1 MRSCLTIAKDPHP
14 CQNAKPF
21 DETAEKPSMPDEVPP
36 MSDQDRDNPRRE
48 FLRKSLTLIPV
59 VTVASTALGSS
70 VLLAA
75 PESAPANPGRTPVST
90 STYEPTYFTAEE
102 WTFIKAAVAQLIPS
116 DAQGPGALEAGV
128 PEYIDRQMNT
138 PYAAGA
144 LWFMQGPFNADAAP
158 EMGWQS
164 KLVPK
169 EIYRLGIAATD
180 AWSKAFNGKIFA
192 EQDSATRDDLLK
204 QLEAGKPEFDSVPS
218 KIFFNLLLQNTKEGF
233 FCDPIHGGNKGM
245 VGWTMIG
252 FPGARADFMDWVE
265 RNEQY
270 PFPAVSI
277 RGERA

>member
-1 MRSCLTIAKDPHP
+1 
-14 CQNAKPF
+14 
-21 DETAEKPSMPDEVPP
+21 
-36 MSDQDRDNPRRE
+36 
-48 FLRKSLTLIPV
+48 
-59 VTVASTALGSS
+59 
-70 VLLAA
+70 
-75 PESAPANPGRTPVST
+75 
-90 STYEPTYFTAEE
+90 
-102 WTFIKAAVAQLIPS
+102 
-116 DAQGPGALEAGV
+116 
-128 PEYIDRQMNT
+128 
-138 PYAAGA
+138 
-144 LWFMQGPFNADAAP
+144 MQGPFNADAPA

-180 AWSKAFNGKIFA
+180 AWSKALNGKVFA
-192 EQDSATRDDLLK
+192 DQDSATRDDLLK
-204 QLEAGKPEFDSVPS
+204 QLETGKPAFDSVPS
-218 KIFFNLLLQNTKEGF
+218 TIFFNLLLQNTKEGF

>member
-1 MRSCLTIAKDPHP
+1 
-14 CQNAKPF
+14 
-21 DETAEKPSMPDEVPP
+21 

-59 VTVASTALGSS
+59 VTVASTALGST
-70 VLLAA
+70 VLMAA
-75 PESAPANPGRTPVST
+75 PDTAAAKPSQGGAPVSN
-90 STYEPTYFTAEE
+90 SLYEPSYFTAQE

-144 LWFMQGPFNADAAP
+144 LWFMQGPFNADAPP

-180 AWSKAFNGKIFA
+180 AWSKALNGKVFA
-192 EQDSATRDDLLK
+192 QQDSATRDDLLK
-204 QLEAGKPEFDSVPS
+204 QLEAGKPQFANVPAQ
-218 KIFFNLLLQNTKEGF
+218 IFFNLLLQNTKEGF
-233 FCDPIHGGNKGM
+233 FCDPIHGGNKDM

>member
-1 MRSCLTIAKDPHP
+1 
-14 CQNAKPF
+14 
-21 DETAEKPSMPDEVPP
+21 
-36 MSDQDRDNPRRE
+36 MSEQDNPRRE
-48 FLRKSLTLIPV
+48 FLRKTLTLIPV
-59 VTVASTALGSS
+59 VTVASTGLGGS
-70 VLLAA
+70 VLMAS
-75 PESAPANPGRTPVST
+75 PEAGAQTAVQGT
-90 STYEPTYFTAEE
+90 STPGKAYEPTYFTAEE
-102 WTFIKAAVAQLIPS
+102 WAFLNAAVARLIPA
-116 DAQGPGALEAGV
+116 DEQGPGAVQAGV

-138 PYAAGA
+138 PYASGA
-144 LWFMQGPFNADAAP
+144 LWFMQGPFNADAPP

-169 EIYRLGIAATD
+169 QIYRLGIAETD
-180 AWSKAFNGKIFA
+180 EQCKKVYGSVFA
-192 EQDSATRDDLLK
+192 GLDSATRDEVLK
-204 QLEAGKPEFDSVPS
+204 QLEAGMPKFDSVPA
-218 KIFFNLLLQNTKEGF
+218 KMFFSFLLQNTKEGF

>member
-1 MRSCLTIAKDPHP
+1 
-14 CQNAKPF
+14 
-21 DETAEKPSMPDEVPP
+21 
-36 MSDQDRDNPRRE
+36 MSDHDQDNPRRE

-59 VTVASTALGSS
+59 VTVASTGLGSS
-70 VLLAA
+70 MLMAA
-75 PESAPANPGRTPVST
+75 PEAPKPVEPVEPARAPVST
-90 STYEPTYFTAEE
+90 NADAYQPSYFTAEE
-102 WTFIKAAVAQLIPS
+102 WAFVQAAVERLIPA
-116 DAQGPGALEAGV
+116 DEQGPGALEAGV

-144 LWFMQGPFNADAAP
+144 LWYMQGPFNADAAP

-180 AWSKAFNGKIFA
+180 AWSKAFNGKTFA
-192 EQDSATRDDLLK
+192 AQDSATRDDLLK
-204 QLEAGKPEFDSVPS
+204 QLEAGKPQFDSVPP

-245 VGWTMIG
+245 VGWTLIG

>member
-1 MRSCLTIAKDPHP
+1 
-14 CQNAKPF
+14 
-21 DETAEKPSMPDEVPP
+21 
-36 MSDQDRDNPRRE
+36 MSEQDNPRRE
-48 FLRKSLTLIPV
+48 FLRKTLTLIPV
-59 VTVASTALGSS
+59 VTVASTGLGGS
-70 VLLAA
+70 VLMATPDAQAA
-75 PESAPANPGRTPVST
+75 PVAAPPVAASGPA
-90 STYEPTYFTAEE
+90 YEPTYFTAEE
-102 WTFIKAAVAQLIPS
+102 WAFVNAAVARLIPA
-116 DAQGPGALEAGV
+116 DEQGPGALEAGV

-138 PYAAGA
+138 PYASGA

-169 EIYRLGIAATD
+169 QIYRLGIAATEELCK
-180 AWSKAFNGKIFA
+180 KAYNSTFA
-192 EQDSATRDDLLK
+192 GLDSATRDEVLK
-204 QLEAGKPEFDSVPS
+204 QLEADTPKFDSVPA
-218 KIFFNLLLQNTKEGF
+218 KMFFSFLLQNTKEGF

-245 VGWTMIG
+245 IGWTMIG

>member
-1 MRSCLTIAKDPHP
+1 
-14 CQNAKPF
+14 
-21 DETAEKPSMPDEVPP
+21 

-59 VTVASTALGSS
+59 VTVASTGLGSS
-70 VLLAA
+70 MLAAA
-75 PESAPANPGRTPVST
+75 PETAAPARPAAPGKQPAGGLS
-90 STYEPTYFTAEE
+90 YEPSYFNAEE
-102 WTFIKAAVAQLIPS
+102 WTFLKAAVERLIPA
-116 DAQGPGALEAGV
+116 DDMGPGALEAGV

-144 LWFMQGPFNADAAP
+144 LWYMQGPFKADAAP

-169 EIYRLGIAATD
+169 DIYRLGIAAVD
-180 AWSKAFNGKIFA
+180 AWCKDLKGQVFA
-192 EQDSATRDDLLK
+192 AQDSATRDALLK
-204 QLEAGKPEFDSVPS
+204 QLEAGTPQFEAVPA
-218 KIFFNLLLQNTKEGF
+218 KLFFNLLLQNTKEGF
-233 FCDPIHGGNKGM
+233 FSDPIHGGNKGL
-245 VGWTMIG
+245 VGWTLIG

>member
-1 MRSCLTIAKDPHP
+1 
-14 CQNAKPF
+14 
-21 DETAEKPSMPDEVPP
+21 

-59 VTVASTALGSS
+59 VTVASTGLGGS
-70 VLLAA
+70 LLAVA
-75 PESAPANPGRTPVST
+75 PETAAAATPATPGKQPAGSGQG
-90 STYEPTYFTAEE
+90 YEPGYFTAEE
-102 WTFIKAAVAQLIPS
+102 WAFIKAAVERLIPA
-116 DAQGPGALEAGV
+116 DEMGPGALEAGV

-144 LWFMQGPFNADAAP
+144 LWYMQGPFKADAAP

-169 EIYRLGIAATD
+169 DIYRLGIAATD
-180 AWSKAFNGKIFA
+180 AWCKELKGQTFA
-192 EQDSATRDDLLK
+192 AQDSATRDDLLK
-204 QLEAGKPEFDSVPS
+204 QLEAGTPQFDAVPA
-218 KIFFNLLLQNTKEGF
+218 KLFFNLLLQNTKEGF
-233 FCDPIHGGNKGM
+233 FSDPIHGGNKGL
-245 VGWTMIG
+245 VGWTLIG

>member
-1 MRSCLTIAKDPHP
+1 
-14 CQNAKPF
+14 
-21 DETAEKPSMPDEVPP
+21 

-59 VTVASTALGSS
+59 VTVASTGLGSS
-70 VLLAA
+70 MLAAA
-75 PESAPANPGRTPVST
+75 PETAAPARPAAPGKQPAGDLS
-90 STYEPTYFTAEE
+90 YEPSYFNAEE
-102 WTFIKAAVAQLIPS
+102 WAFIKAAVERLIPA
-116 DAQGPGALEAGV
+116 DDMGPGALEAGV

-144 LWFMQGPFNADAAP
+144 LWYMQGPFKVDAAP

-169 EIYRLGIAATD
+169 DIYRLGIAAVD
-180 AWSKAFNGKIFA
+180 AWCKDLKGQVFA
-192 EQDSATRDDLLK
+192 AQDSATRDALLK
-204 QLEAGKPEFDSVPS
+204 QLEAGTPQFEAVPA
-218 KIFFNLLLQNTKEGF
+218 KLFFNLLLQNTKEGF
-233 FCDPIHGGNKGM
+233 FSDPIHGGNKGL
-245 VGWTMIG
+245 VGWTLIG